1 MAGHSAQS
9 LELEVRYANE
19 QKGLPELGAQGRRT
33 FLLSQLS
40 VSSQDRLPSGVLG
53 GSPAIG

>member
-1 MAGHSAQS
+1 MAGRSGQS

-19 QKGLPELGAQGRRT
+19 QKGLPELGAQGLRT
-33 FLLSQLS
+33 FLISQLS
-40 VSSQDRLPSGVLG
+40 VSSQGRLPLGVLG